1 MKKLLNFQF
10 NELKQAINKPVLVFI
25 HGLFGD
31 MNNLGVIAR
40 AFSDDYSILR
50 VDLRNHGLSFHCEEM
65 NYDAMAEDVFDVI
78 HSLGI
83 REVILVGHSMGGK
96 TAMVCAANYPE
107 LVKRLV
113 VIDIAPVAYGEHGHD
128 DVFNGLFAVKNAQ
141 PHTRQ
146 EAKPILAQYIQ
157 DERVQQFMLKSFDAS
172 STDYFRFN
180 LTALKHNYPHLMGW
194 ESHRITQPC
203 LFIKGG
209 NSSYILPEYT
219 DRILSQCPHAT
230 SFTINGSGHWVHAEK
245 PQFVIRA
252 ITHFLNRIDSHGES
266 K

>member
-10 NELKQAINKPVLVFI
+10 NELKQPINKPVLVFI

-50 VDLRNHGLSFHCEEM
+50 VDLRNHGASFHSEEM
-65 NYDAMAEDVFDVI
+65 NYDLMAEDVFQVI
-78 HSLGI
+78 QSLGI
-83 REVILVGHSMGGK
+83 REVILIGHSMGGK
-96 TAMVCAANYPE
+96 NAMVCAANYPE
-107 LVKRLV
+107 LVKCLV

-128 DVFNGLFAVKNAQ
+128 DVFNGLLAVKNAQ

-146 EAKPILAQYIQ
+146 EAKPILAQHIR
-157 DERVQQFMLKSFDAS
+157 DESVQQFMLKSFDAS
-172 STDYFRFN
+172 SDNYFRFN
-180 LTALKHNYPHLMGW
+180 LTALKRNYPHLMGW
-194 ESHRITQPC
+194 ESRHIKQPC
-203 LFIKGG
+203 LFINGG
-209 NSSYILPEYT
+209 NSSYILPGNT
-219 DRILSQCPHAT
+219 KRILSQCPHTA

-252 ITHFLNRIDSHGES
+252 ITHFLDRINSSDES

>member
-10 NELKQAINKPVLVFI
+10 NELKQPINKPVLVFI

-50 VDLRNHGLSFHCEEM
+50 VDLLNHGASFHSEEM
-65 NYDAMAEDVFDVI
+65 NYDLMAEDVFQVI
-78 HSLGI
+78 QSLGI
-83 REVILVGHSMGGK
+83 REVILIGHSMGGK

-107 LVKRLV
+107 LVKCLV

-128 DVFNGLFAVKNAQ
+128 DVFNGLLAVKNAQ

-146 EAKPILAQYIQ
+146 EAKPILAQHIR
-157 DERVQQFMLKSFDAS
+157 DESVQQFMLKSFDAS
-172 STDYFRFN
+172 SDNYFRFN
-180 LTALKHNYPHLMGW
+180 LTALKRNYPHLMGW
-194 ESHRITQPC
+194 ESCHIKQPC

-219 DRILSQCPHAT
+219 DRILFQCPRAT

-252 ITHFLNRIDSHGES
+252 ITHFLDRINSSDES

>member
-31 MNNLGVIAR
+31 MNNLGIIAR

-50 VDLRNHGLSFHCEEM
+50 MDLRNHGLSFHSEDM
-65 NYDAMAEDVFDVI
+65 NYDLMAKDVVDVI

-83 REVILVGHSMGGK
+83 HEVILVGHSMGGK
-96 TAMVCAANYPE
+96 TSMVCAANYPKF
-107 LVKRLV
+107 VKGLV

-146 EAKPILAQYIQ
+146 EAKPILSQHIR
-157 DERVQQFMLKSFDAS
+157 DESVQQFMLKSFDAS
-172 STDYFRFN
+172 SGDYFRFN
-180 LTALKHNYPHLMGW
+180 LTALKHNYPYLMGW
-194 ESHRITQPC
+194 ESRHITQPC

-209 NSSYILPEYT
+209 NSSYILTEYT
-219 DRILSQCPHAT
+219 DLILSQCPHAA

-252 ITHFLNRIDSHGES
+252 ITHFLNRINSSDES

>member
-1 MKKLLNFQF
+1 MEKLLNFQF
-10 NELKQAINKPVLVFI
+10 NELKQVINKPVLVFI

-50 VDLRNHGLSFHCEEM
+50 VDLRNHGASFHSEEM
-65 NYDAMAEDVFDVI
+65 NYDLMAEDVFQVI
-78 HSLGI
+78 QSLGI
-83 REVILVGHSMGGK
+83 REVILIGHSMGGK

-107 LVKRLV
+107 LVKCLV

-128 DVFNGLFAVKNAQ
+128 DVFNGLLAVKNAQ

-146 EAKPILAQYIQ
+146 EAKPILAQHIR
-157 DERVQQFMLKSFDAS
+157 DESVQQFMLKSFDAS
-172 STDYFRFN
+172 SDNYFRFN
-180 LTALKHNYPHLMGW
+180 LTALKRNYPYLMGW
-194 ESHRITQPC
+194 ESRHIKQPC

-209 NSSYILPEYT
+209 NSSYILPEYA
-219 DRILSQCPHAT
+219 DRILSQCPQAT

-252 ITHFLNRIDSHGES
+252 IMHFLDRINSSDES